1 MNIWKWVQDTQN
13 ELIQQENFRLV
24 GLIEQLPSYTV
35 DEKHLQLDAIVPE
48 ALALARSIKNPWL
61 EVFIRHWNLQSRVA
75 HRFKITEMLPEAID
89 LLAFSNRDDTRDCP
103 QSICVVQD
111 IGICYGFAD
120 GPGYVEE
127 RLAVAQETLDKID
140 ATWPCFTCI
149 SGEYVSALLD
159 DKQYQEGLNFLEKQA
174 QALLLIQ
181 GYERRFHMRSNW
193 VEVFIRL
200 QRYEEA
206 KAFNQEAVSEGS
218 GESYLLERDIDNAR
232 ITAYMGEYKEAKAI
246 LPHFEK
252 IINSL
257 QHCVHWAETVRI
269 LANNDAIHNDWS
281 LNAQFQQMVNQLS
294 ENGVIRKAFTIAL
307 WQAELAL
314 KRGSINTAER
324 CCDKA
329 EALIP
334 RLRKPLDA
342 PQLLIE
348 MRDKIT
354 ATPTN
359 IINISLEKSPEQV
372 ISKLGEDQELNID
385 ILEEGIKRWPEHELL
400 VVFNAQAYEKIGESQ
415 QALEILR
422 QYLDSYPNSAHAVE
436 QYGKLLLNAGQRDE
450 LQAFVSNLFKR
461 DLNEEIFLYGHQLLV
476 KLYQKNGDLALA
488 KQHLSAIIEKS
499 QNFLETQNFLENRT
513 LLAKLERKT
522 GHLEVAI
529 FHLDWIVERFEE
541 AGNYDWDRMVVATL
555 LEDWDKV
562 RHSAERLGFKDLPKN
577 GPIDEAWELCRIQ
590 FVEPSGEHVT
600 YFARRTGP
608 VTAHVLGIASPE
620 NTQHFLDQLVFE
632 PNPLNEGSESES
644 ENESEKF
651 ATYAV
656 IQITEPGNY
665 ICYTLDGIHPGK
677 EALQELRNALKD
689 LYCHYQVQSGSRYQL
704 FVGEE
709 SLLGIYAYLAVPETQ
724 PLQSVTDLLTTITQ
738 NYAHPLTWLGMAK
751 QLGDKA
757 EIERQKVIIEKYG
770 I

>member
-1 MNIWKWVQDTQN
+1 MNIWKWVQDTKN

-35 DEKHLQLDAIVPE
+35 DEKHVQLDAIVPE
-48 ALALARSIKNPWL
+48 ALALARSMKNPWL
-61 EVFIRHWNLQSRVA
+61 EVFFRHWNLQSRIA

-89 LLAFSNRDDTRDCP
+89 LLAFANRDDTRDCP

-111 IGICYGFAD
+111 IGICYGFSD

-159 DKQYQEGLNFLEKQA
+159 EKKYQEALNFLEKQA

-181 GYERRFHMRSNW
+181 RYDRRFHMRSNW
-193 VEVFIRL
+193 VEALIRL

-206 KAFNQEAVSEGS
+206 KAFNQESVSDGS

-232 ITAYMGEYKEAKAI
+232 IMAYMGKYEEAKAT
-246 LPHFEK
+246 LPDFEK
-252 IINSL
+252 MIHSL
-257 QHCVHWAETVRI
+257 QHCFHWAETVRI
-269 LANNDAIHNDWS
+269 LANNDVIPNDWP
-281 LNAQFQQMVNQLS
+281 LNAQFQQMLNQLS
-294 ENGVIRKAFTIAL
+294 ENGVIRQAFTIAL

-314 KRGSINTAER
+314 KRGSLNTATR

-342 PQLLIE
+342 PQLLSE

-354 ATPTN
+354 ATPTHV
-359 IINISLEKSPEQV
+359 INTSLAKNPEQV
-372 ISKLGEDQELNID
+372 ITQLGEDQEVNID
-385 ILEEGIKRWPEHELL
+385 MLEEGQKRWPEHEGL
-400 VVFNAQAYEKIGESQ
+400 VVLNAQAYEKMGESQ
-415 QALEILR
+415 QALEILH
-422 QYLDSYPNSAHAVE
+422 QYLESYPNSAHAVD

-450 LQAFVSNLFKR
+450 LQAFVSSLFKR
-461 DLNEEIFLYGHQLLV
+461 DLNEEISLYGHQLLV
-476 KLYQKNGDLALA
+476 KLYQKDGELELA
-488 KQHLSAIIEKS
+488 KRHLSAIIEKS
-499 QNFLETQNFLENRT
+499 PNDIDNRS
-513 LLAKLERKT
+513 LLAALERKT
-522 GHLEVAI
+522 GHLDVAI
-529 FHLDWIVERFEE
+529 FHLDWIVERYEK
-541 AGNYDWDRMVVATL
+541 AGDYDWDRMVVATL

-562 RHSAERLGFKDLPKN
+562 RHSAERLGFKDLPKE
-577 GPIDEAWELCRIQ
+577 GTIDEEWELCRIQ
-590 FVEPSGEHVT
+590 FAEPNGEHVT
-600 YFARRTGP
+600 YFARRTSP
-608 VTAHVLGIASPE
+608 VTARVLGIASPE

-644 ENESEKF
+644 ENESEKY

-656 IQITEPGNY
+656 IQITEPGDY
-665 ICYTLDGIHPGK
+665 ICYTLDGVHPGK
-677 EALQELRNALKD
+677 EALQELRNALRELD
-689 LYCHYQVQSGSRYQL
+689 CHCQVQSGSRYQL
-704 FVGEE
+704 SVGEE
-709 SLLGIYAYLAVPETQ
+709 SLLGIYAYIVVPETQ
-724 PLQSVTDLLTTITQ
+724 PLQSVTDLLATITQ
-738 NYAHPLTWLGMAK
+738 NYAHPLTWLGMVK